1 MHLGCVSVLALSK
14 FAVAKAKPL
23 AVAAISA
30 ACFACSSSDV
40 ANGTGS
46 NAGESE
52 IASNE
57 VYVFAKDNA
66 GKAYARAGARLW
78 SLQHDSLA
86 LEWNGSTDEQGRI
99 AVDTNALKN
108 RFLEVSAGDSLSA
121 LKWIG
126 HIAEKVNVTLDSS
139 LKLSGHISKSGK
151 VLKNTNIKLLDRDVK
166 TDASGNFEFE
176 NVPVGV
182 YYAFVETATGVHS
195 FQVEAGVFNTL
206 EIVEEDFILVENFEN
221 WSRRRTILGQTFGEG
236 WWFLSTDSAQGG
248 KSRSNAGVW
257 DDEILTKDGAY
268 SGSSFHVILDM
279 DETFDT
285 RYISSGFTLGNDFFY
300 VNDTVPSFYDLS
312 AMKAITFYAKGNNSI
327 YLQLTCMDENGD
339 QAFYSV
345 PVELTDEW
353 QKFTVTPAEFEAR
366 NAGATFDHVN
376 SINFVATEDVEFYLD
391 NIGIVGISATDWPN
405 LGR

>member
-1 MHLGCVSVLALSK
+1 MRLECVNVLAQSK
-14 FAVAKAKPL
+14 KSLVNMKLFAL
-23 AVAAISA
+23 AASSILCA
-30 ACFACSSSDV
+30 ACSSSDV

-57 VYVFAKDNA
+57 VYVFAQDNS
-66 GKAYARAGARLW
+66 GKAFARAGARLW
-78 SLQHDSLA
+78 SLQRDSLA
-86 LEWNGSTDEQGRI
+86 LEWNGRTDEKGRI
-99 AVDTNALKN
+99 AVDTNTLKN
-108 RFLEVSAGDSLSA
+108 RFLEVSAGDSLSV

-126 HIAEKVNVTLDSS
+126 HIDEKVNVTLDSS
-139 LKLSGHISKSGK
+139 LKLSGRILKSGK
-151 VLKNTNIKLLDRDVK
+151 SLKNANIKLLDRDVK

-176 NVPVGV
+176 KVPAGV
-182 YYAFVETATGVHS
+182 YYAFVETASGVHS
-195 FQVEAGVFNTL
+195 FQVEAGVFNSL
-206 EIVEEDFILVENFEN
+206 EIVEDDFILVENFEN

-248 KSRSNAGVW
+248 KSRASAGVW

-268 SGSSFHVILDM
+268 SGSSFHAVLDL

-312 AMKAITFYAKGNNSI
+312 SMKAITFYAKGNNSI
-327 YLQLTCMDENGD
+327 YLQLTCMDEDGD
-339 QAFYSV
+339 QVFYSV

-353 QKFTVTPAEFEAR
+353 QKFTVTPEEFEKR